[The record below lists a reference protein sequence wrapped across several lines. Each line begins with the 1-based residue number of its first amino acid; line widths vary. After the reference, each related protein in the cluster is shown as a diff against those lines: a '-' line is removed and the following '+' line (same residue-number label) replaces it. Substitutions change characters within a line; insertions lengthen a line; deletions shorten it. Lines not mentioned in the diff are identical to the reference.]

1 MKLFSN
7 LFLLNPGRLSED
19 ASLKIFSLQGAMRGL
34 QRHFSEAF
42 NVAKSFIDLILL
54 FQRFRVRS
62 VTKNHT
68 HRKCPNYHP
77 PHLTPWAVSILLA
90 QFPLLAGNFKATKL
104 VGCKLS
110 TTLPSM
116 SPGMVGV
123 DLELN
128 AGLIQQH
135 GGNEAEFTGGWV
147 PVYVFLPPAHYQP
160 FNSAPRTFINFA
172 TALVNKKL
180 LSFNDY
186 PGFN

>member
-1 MKLFSN
+1 MSKLS
-7 LFLLNPGRLSED
+7 PS
-19 ASLKIFSLQGAMRGL
+19 
-34 QRHFSEAF
+34 
-42 NVAKSFIDLILL
+42 
-54 FQRFRVRS
+54 
-62 VTKNHT
+62 
-68 HRKCPNYHP
+68 P
-77 PHLTPWAVSILLA
+77 PHPLSSEHPVGAISI
-90 QFPLLAGNFKATKL
+90 AGREFGATKL

-147 PVYVFLPPAHYQP
+147 PVYVFLPPPHYQP